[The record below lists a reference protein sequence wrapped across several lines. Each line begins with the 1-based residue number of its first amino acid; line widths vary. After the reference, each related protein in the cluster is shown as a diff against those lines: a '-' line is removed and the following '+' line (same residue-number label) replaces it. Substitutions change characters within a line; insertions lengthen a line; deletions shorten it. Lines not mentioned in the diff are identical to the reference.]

1 MSGIASRRQGTALP
15 SWFGRPPLTV
25 SPAWL
30 AGPSG
35 TAAGRGGRGGL
46 AVLLLVVLVL
56 TSGCFTGY
64 GFQAGGLPRH
74 IRTAAVLPFEN
85 ETALAEL
92 QGELTEVVRTQ
103 LQRRLGVRNAPE
115 ARADAIVRGTITRYD
130 PDVPIAFS
138 ADPNQGSTAR
148 RKLSLVVDIEI
159 VDQADGSLIFQRK
172 GLRGEGEYGEGAEA
186 AGRRA
191 AIDRI
196 VALIVEGAQ
205 SQW

>member
-1 MSGIASRRQGTALP
+1 MAMSGSASDGLGSPVAACPALLH
-15 SWFGRPPLTV
+15 G
-25 SPAWL
+25 
-30 AGPSG
+30 AGP
-35 TAAGRGGRGGL
+35 GRGGCRGVAL
-46 AVLLLVVLVL
+46 LLLVALAFS
-56 TSGCFTGY
+56 SGCFSGY

-85 ETALAEL
+85 ETPLAEL
-92 QGELTEVVRTQ
+92 QAELTEVVRTQ
-103 LQRRLGVRNAPE
+103 LQKRLGVRNAPE

-138 ADPNQGSTAR
+138 SDPNQGSTAR
-148 RKLSLVVDIEI
+148 RKLSLVIDIEI
-159 VDQADGSLIFQRK
+159 VDQLDGSLIFQRK

-186 AGRRA
+186 TGRRE

-196 VALIVEGAQ
+196 VAQVIEGAQ